1 MVFYGALASLALDFQ
16 LTILHIVS
24 KEDTAKVLFALGSRA
39 FKDNTMGLLLKKT
52 KKSNP
57 VNIQQ
62 LSILVSLPGIGDKL
76 AVRLLEKFKTPIKA
90 INTSTAELSRIDGM
104 GYARALKLRKI
115 LDTIIIDEKI
125 DLQTALAGYDVD
137 KNIVW

>member
-90 INTSTAELSRIDGM
+90 INTSIAELSRIDGM

-125 DLQTALAGYDVD
+125 DLQIALDGYDVD

>member
-16 LTILHIVS
+16 LTILHTVS

-62 LSILVSLPGIGDKL
+62 LSILVSLPGIGD
-76 AVRLLEKFKTPIKA
+76 
-90 INTSTAELSRIDGM
+90 
-104 GYARALKLRKI
+104 ARALKLRKI

-125 DLQTALAGYDVD
+125 DLQTALDGYDVD